1 MQSTLKRL
9 AAVAALGTIGIL
21 TPAAGASA
29 AVTRTTPA
37 RFADPGVGFPGTG
50 LGLLEGAFATGGSF
64 GSDVAFGQGVAT
76 DPAPLVDPGVGQ
88 VVTVTG
94 PVVLTGA
101 PIFVVN
107 ANNQS
112 AAGDNVDGVQVAPW

>member
-9 AAVAALGTIGIL
+9 AAVALGTIGIL
-21 TPAAGASA
+21 APAAGASA
-29 AVTRTTPA
+29 AVTPTDPATFAVPGAGFPA
-37 RFADPGVGFPGTG
+37 RDLGFLGGG
-50 LGLLEGAFATGGSF
+50 LISGGSF
-64 GSDVAFGQGVAT
+64 GGNVAVGLGVAT

-88 VVTVTG
+88 VATVTG
-94 PVVLTGA
+94 PVVLSAA

-112 AAGDNVDGVQVAPW
+112 AAGDNVDGVQFVP

>member
-1 MQSTLKRL
+1 MQATLKRL

-29 AVTRTTPA
+29 AVTPVDPA
-37 RFADPGVGFPGTG
+37 ASAVREAGFPAGSG
-50 LGLLEGAFATGGSF
+50 VLEGAFAGGVW
-64 GSDVAFGQGVAT
+64 GHDIAFGQGVAVDAT
-76 DPAPLVDPGVGQ
+76 PLLDGVGQ
-88 VVTVTG
+88 VATVTG

-101 PIFVVN
+101 PILVIN

-112 AAGDNVDGVQVAPW
+112 AAGDNVDGVQVAP

>member
-29 AVTRTTPA
+29 AVTPTDPA
-37 RFADPGVGFPGTG
+37 TSAVPGVGFPARDLGFLGGG
-50 LGLLEGAFATGGSF
+50 LISGGSF
-64 GSDVAFGQGVAT
+64 GGTVAVGLGVAT

-88 VVTVTG
+88 VATVTG
-94 PVVLTGA
+94 AVVLSAA
-101 PIFVVN
+101 PIYVVN
-107 ANNQS
+107 ANNQT
-112 AAGDNVDGVQVAPW
+112 AAGDNVDGVQVVP